1 MKLMGSKT
9 EKNLLRT
16 FAGESRARTMY
27 TLYGEKAEKEG
38 LHYIA
43 KVFKLTSDNELAHAR
58 EVFNDYLKMNGCTI
72 ENLLE
77 AVAGEKAEN
86 EEIYKKFEDDAR
98 EEGFT
103 EIADFYKE
111 VREVEA
117 EHAKRYEELA
127 KKLENKT
134 LYKSNTEIKWQCM
147 NCGYIYIGTEA
158 PERCPLCHYPQGYFK
173 RFCED
178 YK

>member
-43 KVFKLTSDNELAHAR
+43 KVFQLTSDNELAHAR

-86 EEIYKKFEDDAR
+86 E
-98 EEGFT
+98 
-103 EIADFYKE
+103 
-111 VREVEA
+111 
-117 EHAKRYEELA
+117 
-127 KKLENKT
+127 
-134 LYKSNTEIKWQCM
+134 
-147 NCGYIYIGTEA
+147 
-158 PERCPLCHYPQGYFK
+158 
-173 RFCED
+173 
-178 YK
+178 